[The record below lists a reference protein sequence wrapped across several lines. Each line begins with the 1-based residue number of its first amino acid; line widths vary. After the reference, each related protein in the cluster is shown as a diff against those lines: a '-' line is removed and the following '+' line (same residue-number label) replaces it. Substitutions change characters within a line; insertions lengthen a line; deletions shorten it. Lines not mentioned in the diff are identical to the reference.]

1 MIDASTLDCLNTFR
15 VKHKR
20 KGSLHDS
27 NSKSSRGSNRSGS
40 ANRSQYTHRR
50 RKRARSSIHNRDYMK
65 KTEKKPQEPQPIAL
79 RDYYS
84 DYDNNSSH
92 LEDSRSDESQALI
105 VKKKKSKRTV
115 IKLKDTIHPV
125 ITQDMYG
132 QKSARERLGLT
143 QSMV

>member
-1 MIDASTLDCLNTFR
+1 
-15 VKHKR
+15 
-20 KGSLHDS
+20 
-27 NSKSSRGSNRSGS
+27 
-40 ANRSQYTHRR
+40 
-50 RKRARSSIHNRDYMK
+50 MK
-65 KTEKKPQEPQPIAL
+65 KTEKKPEEPQPIAL

-143 QSMV
+143 QSMVQQLKKLTPLDKLVTDSSAQILPKKTDMHIENDLAVIEAKQKRDQVVF

>member
-1 MIDASTLDCLNTFR
+1 
-15 VKHKR
+15 
-20 KGSLHDS
+20 
-27 NSKSSRGSNRSGS
+27 
-40 ANRSQYTHRR
+40 
-50 RKRARSSIHNRDYMK
+50 MK

-143 QSMV
+143 QSMVQQLKKLTPLDKLVTDSSAQILPKKTDMHIENDLAVIEAKQKRDQVVF